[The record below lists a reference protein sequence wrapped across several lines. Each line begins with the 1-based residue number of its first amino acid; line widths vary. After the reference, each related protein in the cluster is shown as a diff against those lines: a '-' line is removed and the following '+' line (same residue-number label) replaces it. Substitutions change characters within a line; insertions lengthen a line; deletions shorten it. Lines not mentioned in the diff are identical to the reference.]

1 MKVILFGAYGWLGS
15 FFSNIL
21 NDFDIDFIK
30 TNIRADNYND
40 VELLINQVK
49 PTHLISFIGR
59 THGQNINSIDYLQSN
74 DKLKDN
80 LNDNLFAPIVL
91 AEMAR
96 KYNLHFT
103 YIGTGCIFDNDT
115 TYDNHYI
122 YNENDSPDYF
132 GSNYS
137 IVKGF
142 TDKYMKLNSS
152 VLNLRIRMPI
162 SNKHSPRNFITKI
175 INYNN
180 ICSIP
185 NSMTVI
191 DTLFPYIIDMMK
203 NNITGTFNFVNPGI
217 ISHNEI
223 LELYK
228 THIDPS
234 LTWNNITIE
243 EQNNILQSKRSNNHL
258 DSNKLL
264 SLYPDIPNIKDAI
277 TNTIINMKL

>member
-277 TNTIINMKL
+277 TNTIKNMKL